1 MPLIEVNGFGVEVQ
15 KLGIETSS
23 GVAGSHAAGVFLLLT
38 VDCCVG
44 GDDRVGDPIISV
56 ESVRSV

>member
-38 VDCCVG
+38 VALEGITGLVTL
-44 GDDRVGDPIISV
+44 
-56 ESVRSV
+56 